1 MKNVIY
7 FEPDLDAVLLKNEEQ
22 VGNSIILN
30 ITTDDAADQRLV
42 VTKGETA
49 QPDIELESDA
59 ENVVILPNM
68 AWQLGGTTT
77 VQLFKGEDEEPT
89 AQIVIEFPDI
99 LDTDSTL
106 SGSAG
111 FYRMQGSANFQQQI
125 ISLQEQISN
134 ISSQVV
140 DYIKPTSIDQ
150 TPIADGDNHDIM
162 TFEFYSSTEGEI
174 SSFYSLLN
182 YEVETSVGTGDIYG
196 DCTII
201 FTFTLDGTQKATI
214 MISGGDCYK
223 ETMLNFLLENLSKGN
238 HTFVVNMAVS
248 GGSIS

>member
-1 MKNVIY
+1 MKNLLVL
-7 FEPDLDAVLLKNEEQ
+7 ESDLEAVLLVNEEQ
-22 VGNSIILN
+22 VGNSIVLN
-30 ITTDDAADQRLV
+30 ITTDDTEDQRLV
-42 VTKGETA
+42 ILKGETA

-59 ENVVILPNM
+59 ENSVLLPNT
-68 AWQLGGTTT
+68 AWNLGGVTTI
-77 VQLFKGEDEEPT
+77 QLFKGEDEEPT
-89 AQIVIEFPDI
+89 AAMTIEFPDI
-99 LDTDSTL
+99 LDTDSSL

-111 FYRMQGSANFQQQI
+111 VYKMQGSANFQQQI
-125 ISLQEQISN
+125 ISLQEQIEN

-196 DCTII
+196 DCTIT

>member
-1 MKNVIY
+1 
-7 FEPDLDAVLLKNEEQ
+7 
-22 VGNSIILN
+22 
-30 ITTDDAADQRLV
+30 
-42 VTKGETA
+42 
-49 QPDIELESDA
+49 
-59 ENVVILPNM
+59 
-68 AWQLGGTTT
+68 
-77 VQLFKGEDEEPT
+77 
-89 AQIVIEFPDI
+89 
-99 LDTDSTL
+99 
-106 SGSAG
+106 
-111 FYRMQGSANFQQQI
+111 MQGSANFQQQI
-125 ISLQEQISN
+125 ISLQEQIEN

-150 TPIADGDNHDIM
+150 TPISDGDNHDIM

-196 DCTII
+196 DCTIT
-201 FTFTLDGTQKATI
+201 FTFTLDGTQKATL